1 MFIVVNLRFL
11 MINKKI
17 SYCINKKETTAC
29 SVVTKETIVE
39 PFLAPSGRF
48 ATDLNPTFKKDK
60 FLKTLDTIG
69 NCQRVFFSLAVS
81 QHMPIIT
88 NL

>member
-39 PFLAPSGRF
+39 PFLRKIVFCAVGL
-48 ATDLNPTFKKDK
+48 ACMTDSAN
-60 FLKTLDTIG
+60 
-69 NCQRVFFSLAVS
+69 
-81 QHMPIIT
+81 
-88 NL
+88 